1 MKGKYKE
8 SGTRLRLY
16 KHSVSNI
23 MDKNAFLYQCFD
35 ADLFQSSE
43 SDLSN
48 ENWLKFFDTYK
59 AILKLGTFRVP
70 K

>member
-23 MDKNAFLYQCFD
+23 TDKNAFLYQCFD

-48 ENWLKFFDTYK
+48 SKVRYVSSSKISLNLQ
-59 AILKLGTFRVP
+59 
-70 K
+70 